1 MNDKTT
7 VKVRTKTNWVG
18 QWEIIAHDKETGK
31 ELWRDQIRPNL
42 IMDDGLNMFRDIL
55 KGDVTDGKIKYVAL
69 GNDSTAPANDQ
80 STLVAEQFRKAV
92 TSQNVDPVTV
102 GKLYTELYIA
112 DTEANSFKCEEIGWF
127 AGASATSSVDTG
139 IMIARVLYSRQK
151 SSTESWTIRRTDTMQ
166 RA

>member
-1 MNDKTT
+1 MKEKAITA
-7 VKVRTKTNWVG
+7 WLG
-18 QWEIIAHDKETGK
+18 QWEVISHDAKTGK
-31 ELWRDQIRPNL
+31 ELWREKIRPNL
-42 IMDDGLNMFRDIL
+42 IMDDGLDMFRDIL

-80 STLVAEQFRKAV
+80 STLVAEQFRKIV
-92 TSQNVDPVTV
+92 TSQNVDPVTA
-102 GKLYTELYIA
+102 GKLYTEVYLA
-112 DTEANSFKCEEIGWF
+112 DTEANTFKCEEIGWF
-127 AGASATSSVDTG
+127 AGANASTTKDTG